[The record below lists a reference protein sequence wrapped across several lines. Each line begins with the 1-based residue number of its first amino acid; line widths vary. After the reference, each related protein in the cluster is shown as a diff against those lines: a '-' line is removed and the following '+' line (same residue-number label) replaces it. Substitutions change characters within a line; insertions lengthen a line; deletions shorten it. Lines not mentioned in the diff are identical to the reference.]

1 MRLLFSILMNRKCGV
16 AIGLFLVAVL
26 GRAAN
31 YTAQKIT
38 VEGADVVRL
47 ADTARGVM
55 VSILPGSG
63 NRAYGLAVHGKQILA
78 RPGGIPL
85 LAPWANRLDQNAFWA
100 NGKKYLLNPDLETLH
115 YDNNHLPIHGLLDKA
130 VWTVIALKAD
140 EHGAEVTAQ
149 LEFWRHPDWMAQ
161 FPFAHT
167 LTMTHRLREG
177 VLEIET
183 RIENLSDDSMPV
195 SVGYHPWFQLSDAP
209 RDEWKLHLDAR
220 NHLELSKTKIP
231 TGKSEPVQ
239 FSNPL
244 LLKGVHLDEVLGG
257 LIRDARGEASF
268 SVEGNREKVTVTF
281 GPKYQNAVVYAPP
294 GRDIVC
300 LEPMSGPTNA
310 FNMAHDGTYAN
321 LQTIAPRGE
330 WQEAF
335 RIRAEG
341 F

>member
-1 MRLLFSILMNRKCGV
+1 MLMNRKCGI

-26 GRAAN
+26 ARAAN
-31 YTAQKIT
+31 YAAQKIS
-38 VEGADVVRL
+38 VDGADVVRL
-47 ADTARGVM
+47 KDTARGVV

-63 NRAYGLAVHGKQILA
+63 NRAYELAVHGKQVLA

-85 LAPWANRLDQNAFWA
+85 LAPWANRLDENAFWA
-100 NGKKYLLNPDLETLH
+100 NGKKYILNPGLETIH

-130 VWTVIALKAD
+130 MWSVTSLKAD
-140 EHGAEVTAQ
+140 EHGAEATAR

-167 LTMTHRLREG
+167 LTMTHRLRDG

-209 RDEWKLHLDAR
+209 RDEWKLHLMAR
-220 NHLELSKTKIP
+220 DHLELSKTNIP

-239 FSNPL
+239 FADPL
-244 LLKGVHLDEVLGG
+244 PLKGVHLDDVLGG
-257 LIRDARGEASF
+257 LIRNARGEAIF
-268 SVEGNREKVTVTF
+268 ALGGKREKVTVAF

-294 GRDIVC
+294 GRDVVC

-310 FNMAHDGTYAN
+310 FNMAHDGTYQN
-321 LQTIAPRGE
+321 LQSIPARGE
-330 WQEAF
+330 WREIF
-335 RIRAEG
+335 SVKAEG